1 MKWTTYISRLTHFS
15 GMYFRSKYDD
25 VQFVVASDSPEWCL
39 EQEFFSSSDVR
50 VVSETHDPAVD
61 MAILAGCDHN
71 VVTVG
76 TFGRWTAFL
85 GGDAKG
91 GEVLY
96 YDSEFVMKH
105 QVNNGNVVFEDF
117 YPPSWVAFGDNI
129 TVPHHS

>member
-1 MKWTTYISRLTHFS
+1 
-15 GMYFRSKYDD
+15 MYFRSKYDD